1 MHIHRRGRATPLR
14 PPRQALA
21 AGSLALIALALT
33 LPFAAG
39 GGPRRFL
46 DYTGGVLTLLCL
58 TATVVWGLIASG
70 RALLSPR
77 GRLLAQA
84 VHRATAV
91 CALGFLL
98 LHVALKV
105 ADAHVGPLAA
115 LLPFSLGVRGA
126 GGLIGLGS
134 LAGHL
139 MVLAAAT
146 GTLRSVFAGRGRAAG
161 RWRALHAC
169 AYPAWCAA
177 ILHGLK
183 SGRPPAAWV
192 SVCYG
197 LCLAA
202 VAGALVLRLV
212 RARRARRREAD
223 AARPARTP
231 RTAPHASAPARRRA
245 DGTPLLP
252 RPRPAPDPR
261 SEPGPRSGAVPR
273 SEAGPFPA
281 ARGHPARDPATGE
294 GS

>member
-1 MHIHRRGRATPLR
+1 MHIHRRSRAGALRLPR
-14 PPRQALA
+14 PPRQARV
-21 AGSLALIALALT
+21 AGILALLALASA

-46 DYTGGVLTLLCL
+46 DYTGGVLTLLSL

-70 RALLSPR
+70 RALLTPR

-98 LHVALKV
+98 LHVTLKV

-115 LLPFSLGVRGA
+115 LLPFSMGVRGA
-126 GGLIGLGS
+126 GGLIGLGA

-183 SGRPPAAWV
+183 SGRPPSAWV

-212 RARRARRREAD
+212 RTRRARRREDD
-223 AARPARTP
+223 AARPAHAGHPGHAVRTVP
-231 RTAPHASAPARRRA
+231 PARREGA
-245 DGTPLLP
+245 AGAPLVP
-252 RPRPAPDPR
+252 RQR
-261 SEPGPRSGAVPR
+261 SSGPGPLS
-273 SEAGPFPA
+273 A
-281 ARGHPARDPATGE
+281 ALGRPARDSATGD
-294 GS
+294 GP